1 MTTPSLE
8 VMQARQWLAEQA
20 LARTNAM
27 PIPTAPPTTFTASVA
42 DRPSLQPPGAPAT
55 DFQAALDVLQ
65 RAAGQT
71 TAPAAPQT
79 TVPRFGQRTLPLQSK
94 ATGWPAA
101 PAPEKPPGLSNANS
115 PGTLAGIGIAG
126 GVNEGFV
133 AGITAAQYLTWIK
146 TGRYP
151 TWWGPIRSLED
162 VEHMLNVTY
171 SHYAA
176 SRSLP
181 PNVREVAKWNL
192 ATAMGWV
199 REQRAAAAARTGADP
214 IIH

>member
-1 MTTPSLE
+1 
-8 VMQARQWLAEQA
+8 MQARQWLAEQA

-27 PIPTAPPTTFTASVA
+27 PIPTAPPTTFTPSVA
-42 DRPSLQPPGAPAT
+42 DRPSLQVPGAPGT

-71 TAPAAPQT
+71 AAPAAPQT
-79 TVPRFGQRTLPLQSK
+79 SVPRFGQRTLPLQSK
-94 ATGWPAA
+94 AGSWPGA
-101 PAPEKPPGLSNANS
+101 PLPASPPGIPTPSS
-115 PGTLAGIGIAG
+115 PGSLAGIGIGG

-146 TGRYP
+146 TARYP
-151 TWWGPIRSLED
+151 RWWGPIRSLED

-171 SHYAA
+171 RHYAD

-181 PNVREVAKWNL
+181 PNVRRLSRNL

-214 IIH
+214 VIH